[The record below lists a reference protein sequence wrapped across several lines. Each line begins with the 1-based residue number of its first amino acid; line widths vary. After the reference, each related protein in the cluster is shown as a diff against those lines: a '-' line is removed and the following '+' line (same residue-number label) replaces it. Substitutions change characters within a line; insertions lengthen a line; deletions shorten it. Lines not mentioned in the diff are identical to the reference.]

1 LVPAVRG
8 DTLDI
13 GGTAM
18 SSVLLVEDDR
28 TLADT
33 IAALLPSEHLVSVAY
48 DGESALAH
56 AARFLPDAVL
66 LDLGLPA
73 LDGFVVARRL
83 RDALGSAVHLIAYTA
98 RSDVTREQLTDAG
111 FDGLIVKPATLDE
124 ILAALRG
131 EPIGGRPASSAE

>member
-1 LVPAVRG
+1 MA
-8 DTLDI
+8 
-13 GGTAM
+13 
-18 SSVLLVEDDR
+18 SVLLVEDDR

-33 IAALLPSEHLVSVAY
+33 IAALLPSEHRVSVAY

-56 AARFLPDAVL
+56 ATRFQPDAVL

-83 RDALGSAVHLIAYTA
+83 RDFLGGAVRLIAYTA
-98 RSDVTREQLTDAG
+98 RSDVTNAELADAG

-124 ILAALRG
+124 IVTALR
-131 EPIGGRPASSAE
+131 RAPAAGA

>member
-1 LVPAVRG
+1 M
-8 DTLDI
+8 T
-13 GGTAM
+13 M

-56 AARFLPDAVL
+56 ATRFLPDAVL

-83 RDALGSAVHLIAYTA
+83 RDFLGSAVRLIAYTA
-98 RSDVTREQLTDAG
+98 RSDVTREQLAEAG
-111 FDGLIVKPATLDE
+111 FDSLIVKPATLDE
-124 ILAALRG
+124 IMAALHRV
-131 EPIGGRPASSAE
+131 PAGNPPCSHAE

>member
-1 LVPAVRG
+1 
-8 DTLDI
+8 
-13 GGTAM
+13 M

-33 IAALLPSEHLVSVAY
+33 IASLLPSEHRVSVAY

-83 RDALGSAVHLIAYTA
+83 REALGSAVHLIAYTA
-98 RSDVTREQLTDAG
+98 RSDVTREQLTAAG

-124 ILAALRG
+124 IMAALR
-131 EPIGGRPASSAE
+131 RAPAGAAQEARVPLPRR

>member
-1 LVPAVRG
+1 
-8 DTLDI
+8 
-13 GGTAM
+13 M

-33 IAALLPSEHLVSVAY
+33 IAALLPSEHCVSVAY

-56 AARFLPDAVL
+56 ATRFLPDAVL

-83 RDALGSAVHLIAYTA
+83 RDFLGSAVQLIAYTA
-98 RSDVTREQLTDAG
+98 RSDVTREQLAEAG

-124 ILAALRG
+124 IMTALHENG
-131 EPIGGRPASSAE
+131 SGK

>member
-1 LVPAVRG
+1 
-8 DTLDI
+8 
-13 GGTAM
+13 M

-33 IAALLPSEHLVSVAY
+33 IAALLPSEHRVSVAY

-56 AARFLPDAVL
+56 ATRSAPDAVL

-83 RDALGSAVHLIAYTA
+83 RDFFGSAVRLIALTA
-98 RSDVTREQLTDAG
+98 RSDVTRDQLAAAG
-111 FDGLIVKPATLDE
+111 FDGLIVKPAMLEE
-124 ILAALRG
+124 IVAALR
-131 EPIGGRPASSAE
+131 RAPAGFER

>member
-1 LVPAVRG
+1 MTRGFPPAG
-8 DTLDI
+8 GGNTLDV
-13 GGTAM
+13 GAMTM

-33 IAALLPSEHLVSVAY
+33 IAALLPSEHRVSVAY

-56 AARFLPDAVL
+56 ATRFLPDAVL

-83 RDALGSAVHLIAYTA
+83 RDFLGSAVHLIAYTA
-98 RSDVTREQLTDAG
+98 RSDVTREQLAEAG

-124 ILAALRG
+124 IMAALR
-131 EPIGGRPASSAE
+131 SAK